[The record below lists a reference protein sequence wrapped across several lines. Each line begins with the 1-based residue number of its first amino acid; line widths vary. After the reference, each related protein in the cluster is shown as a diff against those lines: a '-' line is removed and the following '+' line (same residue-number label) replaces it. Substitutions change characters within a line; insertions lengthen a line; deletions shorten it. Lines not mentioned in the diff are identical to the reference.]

1 MKLIMA
7 YQEYAINY
15 SRLLNQHDKYLTNLG
30 RNYLNQKKALRVMP
44 KAKRRANK
52 RKGMLKMCFNF

>member
-52 RKGMLKMCFNF
+52 RKGML